1 MAANNSFQCRPQ
13 GRALTTHRMGDFSP
27 CTPGA
32 LVSITPPTLRMPLS
46 AALLAA
52 GAVLMTSLAPGA
64 WAADQ
69 KDETPHVVQA
79 GDTLEG
85 LSQSYF
91 GTPRL
96 WHQLQARNKVK
107 DPRQLQPGSVVWI
120 PVGLLPAESAQVEF
134 VHGDV
139 KVHTAEPG
147 ATTNTAAAANPP
159 VAAGTMLAEGTRL
172 QVGPDGFV
180 TVRLA
185 DGSVVKVSAQ
195 SDVQLRQLRR
205 RGRAGSVQSVVE
217 IQRGSVESSVAPST
231 DASRRFEVRTPRA
244 VTSVRGTRFGVT
256 LSESGDT
263 TAAVLQGAVAVQSRA
278 ADNPAQHTAAAT
290 VLQPGQGL
298 AVQADGTVGSPRSLL
313 PAPDLTSLPAAVHD
327 LGLLALNVPGQ
338 AGANAYQAIVARD
351 AELTQVLRSGTFANG
366 QLRWKGLDDGQYFI
380 SVRAIDAEGI
390 AGLPT
395 TQPLTVKTQ
404 PVPPLYQKP
413 APDAV
418 VSNAGGQLLCTQVA
432 GVRWYRIQ
440 VAQQADFN
448 APVLDESRLD
458 SCTLSVAQLPV
469 GRYFWRAA
477 SVRELPGGGVD
488 QGPFAAP
495 QPFKLVQQPPALSAQ
510 ALQADDGGTTVSLRW
525 PGQAG
530 QRYRLQLATEMH
542 FEKPVLDTLLDE
554 PQWAASD
561 LAAGTYFL
569 RVQVLDPSG
578 LQGDFSPPRSIRVGT
593 GFSTGW
599 GLPVSDSSGEPVRRP

>member
-1 MAANNSFQCRPQ
+1 
-13 GRALTTHRMGDFSP
+13 
-27 CTPGA
+27 
-32 LVSITPPTLRMPLS
+32 
-46 AALLAA
+46 
-52 GAVLMTSLAPGA
+52 
-64 WAADQ
+64 
-69 KDETPHVVQA
+69 
-79 GDTLEG
+79 
-85 LSQSYF
+85 
-91 GTPRL
+91 
-96 WHQLQARNKVK
+96 
-107 DPRQLQPGSVVWI
+107 
-120 PVGLLPAESAQVEF
+120 
-134 VHGDV
+134 
-139 KVHTAEPG
+139 
-147 ATTNTAAAANPP
+147 
-159 VAAGTMLAEGTRL
+159 MLAEGTRL
-172 QVGPDGFV
+172 QVGPNGFV

-185 DGSVVKVSAQ
+185 DGSIVKVSAQ

-263 TAAVLQGAVAVQSRA
+263 TAAVLQGAVAVQSRT
-278 ADNPAQHTAAAT
+278 ADNSAQHNAAAT

-313 PAPDLTSLPAAVHD
+313 PAPDLPSLPAAVHD
-327 LGLLALNVPGQ
+327 LGLLALNVPAQ
-338 AGANAYQAIVARD
+338 AGASVYQAIVARD

-440 VAQQADFN
+440 VATQADFN

-469 GRYFWRAA
+469 GSYFWRAA

-530 QRYRLQLATEMH
+530 QRYRLQLAREMR
-542 FEKPVLDTLLDE
+542 FEKPVLDILLDE
-554 PQWAASD
+554 PRWAASD

-593 GFSTGW
+593 GFSIGW

>member
-1 MAANNSFQCRPQ
+1 M
-13 GRALTTHRMGDFSP
+13 
-27 CTPGA
+27 
-32 LVSITPPTLRMPLS
+32 
-46 AALLAA
+46 
-52 GAVLMTSLAPGA
+52 
-64 WAADQ
+64 
-69 KDETPHVVQA
+69 QA

-139 KVHTAEPG
+139 KVHTAEQG
-147 ATTNTAAAANPP
+147 ATTNTAVAANPP

-244 VTSVRGTRFGVT
+244 VTSVRGTRFGVA

-263 TAAVLQGAVAVQSRA
+263 TAAVLQGAVAVQSRT
-278 ADNPAQHTAAAT
+278 ADNPAQHNAAAT

-327 LGLLALNVPGQ
+327 LGLLALNVTAQ
-338 AGANAYQAIVARD
+338 AGASAYQAIVARD

-440 VAQQADFN
+440 VATQADFN

-469 GRYFWRAA
+469 GSYFWRAA

>member
-1 MAANNSFQCRPQ
+1 
-13 GRALTTHRMGDFSP
+13 
-27 CTPGA
+27 
-32 LVSITPPTLRMPLS
+32 VSITPPTLRMPLS

-69 KDETPHVVQA
+69 KDETPHVVQV

-139 KVHTAEPG
+139 KVHTAELG
-147 ATTNTAAAANPP
+147 ATTNTAVAANPP

-244 VTSVRGTRFGVT
+244 VTSVRGTRFGVA

-418 VSNAGGQLLCTQVA
+418 VSNAGGQLLCTQMA

-440 VAQQADFN
+440 VATQADFN

-469 GRYFWRAA
+469 GSYFWRAA

-530 QRYRLQLATEMH
+530 QRYRLQLAREMR

-554 PQWAASD
+554 PRWAASD

-578 LQGDFSPPRSIRVGT
+578 LQGDFSPARSIRVGT

>member
-1 MAANNSFQCRPQ
+1 M
-13 GRALTTHRMGDFSP
+13 
-27 CTPGA
+27 
-32 LVSITPPTLRMPLS
+32 
-46 AALLAA
+46 
-52 GAVLMTSLAPGA
+52 
-64 WAADQ
+64 
-69 KDETPHVVQA
+69 QA

-120 PVGLLPAESAQVEF
+120 ALGLLPAESAQVEF

-147 ATTNTAAAANPP
+147 ASTNPAAAANPP

-244 VTSVRGTRFGVT
+244 VTSVRGTRFGVA

-380 SVRAIDAEGI
+380 SVRAIDAAGI

-404 PVPPLYQKP
+404 PEPPLYQKP

-440 VAQQADFN
+440 VATQADFN

-469 GRYFWRAA
+469 GSYFWRAA

-488 QGPFAAP
+488 QDPFAAP

-561 LAAGTYFL
+561 LTAGTYFL

-578 LQGDFSPPRSIRVGT
+578 LQGDFSPARSIRVGT
-593 GFSTGW
+593 GFSIGW

>member
-1 MAANNSFQCRPQ
+1 M
-13 GRALTTHRMGDFSP
+13 
-27 CTPGA
+27 
-32 LVSITPPTLRMPLS
+32 
-46 AALLAA
+46 
-52 GAVLMTSLAPGA
+52 
-64 WAADQ
+64 
-69 KDETPHVVQA
+69 VQA

-139 KVHTAEPG
+139 KVHTAEQG
-147 ATTNTAAAANPP
+147 AAANTAAAVNPP

-244 VTSVRGTRFGVT
+244 VTSVRGTRFGVA

-390 AGLPT
+390 AGWPT

-440 VAQQADFN
+440 VATQADFN

-469 GRYFWRAA
+469 GSYFWRAA

-530 QRYRLQLATEMH
+530 QRYRLQLAREMR

-554 PQWAASD
+554 PRWAASD

>member
-1 MAANNSFQCRPQ
+1 M
-13 GRALTTHRMGDFSP
+13 
-27 CTPGA
+27 
-32 LVSITPPTLRMPLS
+32 
-46 AALLAA
+46 
-52 GAVLMTSLAPGA
+52 
-64 WAADQ
+64 
-69 KDETPHVVQA
+69 QA

-147 ATTNTAAAANPP
+147 ASTNPAAAANPP

-244 VTSVRGTRFGVT
+244 VTSVRGTRFGVA

-263 TAAVLQGAVAVQSRA
+263 TAAVLQGAVAVQSRT
-278 ADNPAQHTAAAT
+278 ADNSAQHTAAAT

-327 LGLLALNVPGQ
+327 LGLLALNVTAQ
-338 AGANAYQAIVARD
+338 AGASAYQAIVARD

-380 SVRAIDAEGI
+380 SVRAIDAAGI
-390 AGLPT
+390 AGLPA

-440 VAQQADFN
+440 VAHQADFN
-448 APVLDESRLD
+448 APVLDESHLD
-458 SCTLSVAQLPV
+458 SCTLSVAHLPV

-542 FEKPVLDTLLDE
+542 FEKPVLGTLLDD
-554 PQWAASD
+554 PRWAASD

>member
-1 MAANNSFQCRPQ
+1 M
-13 GRALTTHRMGDFSP
+13 
-27 CTPGA
+27 
-32 LVSITPPTLRMPLS
+32 
-46 AALLAA
+46 
-52 GAVLMTSLAPGA
+52 
-64 WAADQ
+64 
-69 KDETPHVVQA
+69 QA

-139 KVHTAEPG
+139 KVHTAELG
-147 ATTNTAAAANPP
+147 ATTNTAVAANPP

-244 VTSVRGTRFGVT
+244 VTSVRGTRFGVA

-440 VAQQADFN
+440 VATQADFN

-469 GRYFWRAA
+469 GSYFWRAA

-530 QRYRLQLATEMH
+530 QRYRLQLAREMR

-554 PQWAASD
+554 PRWAASD

-578 LQGDFSPPRSIRVGT
+578 LQGHFSSPRSIRVST

>member
-1 MAANNSFQCRPQ
+1 M
-13 GRALTTHRMGDFSP
+13 
-27 CTPGA
+27 
-32 LVSITPPTLRMPLS
+32 SITPPTLRTPLS

-120 PVGLLPAESAQVEF
+120 PMGLLPAESAQVEF

-147 ATTNTAAAANPP
+147 ASTNPAAAANPP

-244 VTSVRGTRFGVT
+244 VTSVRGTRFGVA

-418 VSNAGGQLLCTQVA
+418 VSNAGGQLLCTQMA

-440 VAQQADFN
+440 VATQADFN

-469 GRYFWRAA
+469 GSYFWRAA

-530 QRYRLQLATEMH
+530 QRYRLQLAREMR

-554 PQWAASD
+554 PRWAASD

-593 GFSTGW
+593 GFSIGW

>member
-1 MAANNSFQCRPQ
+1 M
-13 GRALTTHRMGDFSP
+13 
-27 CTPGA
+27 
-32 LVSITPPTLRMPLS
+32 
-46 AALLAA
+46 
-52 GAVLMTSLAPGA
+52 
-64 WAADQ
+64 
-69 KDETPHVVQA
+69 QA

-147 ATTNTAAAANPP
+147 ASTNPAAAANPP

-244 VTSVRGTRFGVT
+244 VTSVRGTRFGVA

-263 TAAVLQGAVAVQSRA
+263 TAAVLQGAVAVQSRT
-278 ADNPAQHTAAAT
+278 ADNPAQHTATAT

-440 VAQQADFN
+440 VATQADFN

-469 GRYFWRAA
+469 GSYFWRAA

-530 QRYRLQLATEMH
+530 QRYRLQLAREMR

-554 PQWAASD
+554 PRWAASD

>member
-1 MAANNSFQCRPQ
+1 M
-13 GRALTTHRMGDFSP
+13 
-27 CTPGA
+27 
-32 LVSITPPTLRMPLS
+32 
-46 AALLAA
+46 
-52 GAVLMTSLAPGA
+52 
-64 WAADQ
+64 
-69 KDETPHVVQA
+69 VQA

-139 KVHTAEPG
+139 KVHTAEQG
-147 ATTNTAAAANPP
+147 ATANTSAATNPP

-185 DGSVVKVSAQ
+185 DGSIVKVSAQ

-244 VTSVRGTRFGVT
+244 VTSVRGTRFGVA

-263 TAAVLQGAVAVQSRA
+263 TAAVLQGAVAVQSRT
-278 ADNPAQHTAAAT
+278 ADNPARHNAAAT

-380 SVRAIDAEGI
+380 SVRAIDAAGI

-440 VAQQADFN
+440 VAPQADFN

-469 GRYFWRAA
+469 GSYFWRAA

-530 QRYRLQLATEMH
+530 QRYRLQLATEMR

-554 PQWAASD
+554 PRWAASD
-561 LAAGTYFL
+561 LTAGTYFL

>member
-1 MAANNSFQCRPQ
+1 M
-13 GRALTTHRMGDFSP
+13 
-27 CTPGA
+27 
-32 LVSITPPTLRMPLS
+32 
-46 AALLAA
+46 
-52 GAVLMTSLAPGA
+52 
-64 WAADQ
+64 
-69 KDETPHVVQA
+69 VQA

-147 ATTNTAAAANPP
+147 ASTNPAAAANPP

-244 VTSVRGTRFGVT
+244 VTSVRGTRFGVA

-263 TAAVLQGAVAVQSRA
+263 TAAVLPGAVAVQSRT
-278 ADNPAQHTAAAT
+278 ADNPAPHTATAT

-380 SVRAIDAEGI
+380 SVRAIDAAGI
-390 AGLPT
+390 AGLP

-440 VAQQADFN
+440 VATQADFN

-458 SCTLSVAQLPV
+458 SCTLSVAHLPV

-530 QRYRLQLATEMH
+530 QRYRLQLAREMR

-554 PQWAASD
+554 PRWAASD

-593 GFSTGW
+593 GFSIGW

>member
-1 MAANNSFQCRPQ
+1 
-13 GRALTTHRMGDFSP
+13 
-27 CTPGA
+27 
-32 LVSITPPTLRMPLS
+32 MPLS

-69 KDETPHVVQA
+69 KDETPHVVQV

-120 PVGLLPAESAQVEF
+120 PMGLLPAESAQVEF

-139 KVHTAEPG
+139 KVHGAEQG

-172 QVGPDGFV
+172 QVGPEGFV

-244 VTSVRGTRFGVT
+244 VTSVRGTRFGVA
-256 LSESGDT
+256 LSESGHT
-263 TAAVLQGAVAVQSRA
+263 TAAVLQGAVAVQSRT
-278 ADNPAQHTAAAT
+278 ADNPAPHTATAT

-313 PAPDLTSLPAAVHD
+313 PTPDLTSLPAAVHD
-327 LGLLALNVPGQ
+327 LGLLALNVTAQ
-338 AGANAYQAIVARD
+338 AGASAYQAIVARD

-380 SVRAIDAEGI
+380 SVRAIDAAGI
-390 AGLPT
+390 AGLPA

-440 VAQQADFN
+440 VAPQADFN

-458 SCTLSVAQLPV
+458 SCQLSVAQLPV

-530 QRYRLQLATEMH
+530 QRYRLQLAREMR

-554 PQWAASD
+554 PRWAASD
-561 LAAGTYFL
+561 LTAGTYFL

>member
-1 MAANNSFQCRPQ
+1 M
-13 GRALTTHRMGDFSP
+13 
-27 CTPGA
+27 
-32 LVSITPPTLRMPLS
+32 SITPPTLRMPLS
-46 AALLAA
+46 SALLAA

-139 KVHTAEPG
+139 KVHTAELG

-244 VTSVRGTRFGVT
+244 VTSVRGTRFGVA

-263 TAAVLQGAVAVQSRA
+263 TAAVLQGAVAVQSRT
-278 ADNPAQHTAAAT
+278 ADNPAQHTATAT

-440 VAQQADFN
+440 VATQADFN

-469 GRYFWRAA
+469 GSYFWRAA

-530 QRYRLQLATEMH
+530 QRYRLQLATEMR

-554 PQWAASD
+554 PRWAASD

>member
-1 MAANNSFQCRPQ
+1 M
-13 GRALTTHRMGDFSP
+13 
-27 CTPGA
+27 
-32 LVSITPPTLRMPLS
+32 
-46 AALLAA
+46 
-52 GAVLMTSLAPGA
+52 
-64 WAADQ
+64 
-69 KDETPHVVQA
+69 QA

-147 ATTNTAAAANPP
+147 ASTNPAAAANPP

-172 QVGPDGFV
+172 QVGPNGFV

-185 DGSVVKVSAQ
+185 DGSIVKVSAQ

-244 VTSVRGTRFGVT
+244 VTSVRGTRFGVA

-263 TAAVLQGAVAVQSRA
+263 TAAVLQGAVAVQSRT
-278 ADNPAQHTAAAT
+278 ADNSAQHNAAAT

-313 PAPDLTSLPAAVHD
+313 PAPDLPSLPAAVHD

-380 SVRAIDAEGI
+380 SVRAIDAAGI
-390 AGLPT
+390 AGLP

-440 VAQQADFN
+440 VATQADFN

-458 SCTLSVAQLPV
+458 SCTLSVAHLPV

-488 QGPFAAP
+488 QGPYAAP
-495 QPFKLVQQPPALSAQ
+495 QPFKLVQ
-510 ALQADDGGTTVSLRW
+510 
-525 PGQAG
+525 
-530 QRYRLQLATEMH
+530 
-542 FEKPVLDTLLDE
+542 
-554 PQWAASD
+554 
-561 LAAGTYFL
+561 
-569 RVQVLDPSG
+569 
-578 LQGDFSPPRSIRVGT
+578 
-593 GFSTGW
+593 
-599 GLPVSDSSGEPVRRP
+599 

>member
-1 MAANNSFQCRPQ
+1 M
-13 GRALTTHRMGDFSP
+13 
-27 CTPGA
+27 
-32 LVSITPPTLRMPLS
+32 
-46 AALLAA
+46 
-52 GAVLMTSLAPGA
+52 
-64 WAADQ
+64 
-69 KDETPHVVQA
+69 QA

-120 PVGLLPAESAQVEF
+120 PMGLLPAESAQVEF

-139 KVHTAEPG
+139 KVHTAELG

-244 VTSVRGTRFGVT
+244 VTSVRGTRFGVA

-263 TAAVLQGAVAVQSRA
+263 TAAVLQGAVAVQSRT
-278 ADNPAQHTAAAT
+278 ADNPAQHNATAT

-440 VAQQADFN
+440 VATQADFN

-469 GRYFWRAA
+469 GSYFWRAA

>member
-1 MAANNSFQCRPQ
+1 M
-13 GRALTTHRMGDFSP
+13 
-27 CTPGA
+27 
-32 LVSITPPTLRMPLS
+32 
-46 AALLAA
+46 
-52 GAVLMTSLAPGA
+52 
-64 WAADQ
+64 
-69 KDETPHVVQA
+69 VQA

-139 KVHTAEPG
+139 KVHTAEQG
-147 ATTNTAAAANPP
+147 ATTNTSAATNPP

-244 VTSVRGTRFGVT
+244 VTSVRGTRFGVA

-263 TAAVLQGAVAVQSRA
+263 TAAVLQGAVAVQSRT
-278 ADNPAQHTAAAT
+278 ADNPAQHNAAAT

-418 VSNAGGQLLCTQVA
+418 VSNAGGQLLCTQMA

-440 VAQQADFN
+440 VATQADFN

-469 GRYFWRAA
+469 GSYFWRAA

-530 QRYRLQLATEMH
+530 QRYRLQLAREMR

-554 PQWAASD
+554 PRWAASD

>member
-1 MAANNSFQCRPQ
+1 M
-13 GRALTTHRMGDFSP
+13 
-27 CTPGA
+27 
-32 LVSITPPTLRMPLS
+32 SITPPTLRMPLS

-139 KVHTAEPG
+139 KVHTAELG

-244 VTSVRGTRFGVT
+244 VTSVRGTRFGVA

-263 TAAVLQGAVAVQSRA
+263 TAAVLQGAVAVQSRT
-278 ADNPAQHTAAAT
+278 ADNPAQHNAAAT

-327 LGLLALNVPGQ
+327 LGPLALNVTAQ
-338 AGANAYQAIVARD
+338 AGASAYQAIVARD

-440 VAQQADFN
+440 VATQADFN

-469 GRYFWRAA
+469 GSYFWRAA

-530 QRYRLQLATEMH
+530 QRYRLQLAREMR

-554 PQWAASD
+554 PRWAASD

>member
-1 MAANNSFQCRPQ
+1 M
-13 GRALTTHRMGDFSP
+13 
-27 CTPGA
+27 
-32 LVSITPPTLRMPLS
+32 
-46 AALLAA
+46 
-52 GAVLMTSLAPGA
+52 
-64 WAADQ
+64 
-69 KDETPHVVQA
+69 QA

-147 ATTNTAAAANPP
+147 ASTNPAAAANPP

-244 VTSVRGTRFGVT
+244 VTSVRGTRFGVA

-263 TAAVLQGAVAVQSRA
+263 TAAVLQGAVAVQSRT

-440 VAQQADFN
+440 VATQADFN

-469 GRYFWRAA
+469 GSYFWRAA

-530 QRYRLQLATEMH
+530 QRYRLQLAREMR

-554 PQWAASD
+554 PRWAASD

>member
-1 MAANNSFQCRPQ
+1 M
-13 GRALTTHRMGDFSP
+13 
-27 CTPGA
+27 
-32 LVSITPPTLRMPLS
+32 
-46 AALLAA
+46 
-52 GAVLMTSLAPGA
+52 
-64 WAADQ
+64 
-69 KDETPHVVQA
+69 QA

-139 KVHTAEPG
+139 KVHTAEQG
-147 ATTNTAAAANPP
+147 ATTNTSAAANPP

-185 DGSVVKVSAQ
+185 DGSIVKVSAQ

-244 VTSVRGTRFGVT
+244 VTSVRGTRFGVA

-440 VAQQADFN
+440 VATQADFN

-469 GRYFWRAA
+469 GSYFWRAA

>member
-1 MAANNSFQCRPQ
+1 M
-13 GRALTTHRMGDFSP
+13 
-27 CTPGA
+27 
-32 LVSITPPTLRMPLS
+32 SITPPTLRMPLS

-139 KVHTAEPG
+139 KVHTAEQG
-147 ATTNTAAAANPP
+147 ATANTAAAVNPP

-244 VTSVRGTRFGVT
+244 VTSVRGTRFGVA

-313 PAPDLTSLPAAVHD
+313 PAPDLRSLPAAVHD
-327 LGLLALNVPGQ
+327 LGPLALNVTAQ
-338 AGANAYQAIVARD
+338 AGASAYQAIVARD

-440 VAQQADFN
+440 VATQADFN

-469 GRYFWRAA
+469 GSYFWRAA

-530 QRYRLQLATEMH
+530 QRYRLQLAREMR

-554 PQWAASD
+554 PRWAASD

>member
-1 MAANNSFQCRPQ
+1 M
-13 GRALTTHRMGDFSP
+13 
-27 CTPGA
+27 
-32 LVSITPPTLRMPLS
+32 
-46 AALLAA
+46 
-52 GAVLMTSLAPGA
+52 
-64 WAADQ
+64 
-69 KDETPHVVQA
+69 VQA

-147 ATTNTAAAANPP
+147 ASTNPAAAANPP

-244 VTSVRGTRFGVT
+244 VTSVRGTRFGVA

-440 VAQQADFN
+440 VATQADFN

-469 GRYFWRAA
+469 GSYFWRAA

-530 QRYRLQLATEMH
+530 QRYRLQLAREMR

-578 LQGDFSPPRSIRVGT
+578 LQGDFSPARSIRVGT

>member
-1 MAANNSFQCRPQ
+1 M
-13 GRALTTHRMGDFSP
+13 
-27 CTPGA
+27 
-32 LVSITPPTLRMPLS
+32 
-46 AALLAA
+46 
-52 GAVLMTSLAPGA
+52 
-64 WAADQ
+64 
-69 KDETPHVVQA
+69 QA

-147 ATTNTAAAANPP
+147 ASTNPAAAANPP

-244 VTSVRGTRFGVT
+244 VTSVRGTRFGVA

-380 SVRAIDAEGI
+380 SVRAIDAAGI
-390 AGLPT
+390 AGLPA

-440 VAQQADFN
+440 VATQADFN

-469 GRYFWRAA
+469 GSYFWRAA

-578 LQGDFSPPRSIRVGT
+578 LQGDFSPARSIRVGT

>member
-1 MAANNSFQCRPQ
+1 M
-13 GRALTTHRMGDFSP
+13 
-27 CTPGA
+27 
-32 LVSITPPTLRMPLS
+32 SITPPTLRMPLS

-52 GAVLMTSLAPGA
+52 GAVLMASLAPDA

-205 RGRAGSVQSVVE
+205 RGRAGTVQSVVE
-217 IQRGSVESSVAPST
+217 IQRGSVESSVAPSN
-231 DASRRFEVRTPRA
+231 DPSRRFEVRTPRA

-278 ADNPAQHTAAAT
+278 ADNPALHTAAAT

-327 LGLLALNVPGQ
+327 LGLLALNVPAQ

-390 AGLPT
+390 GGLPT

-432 GVRWYRIQ
+432 GV
-440 VAQQADFN
+440 
-448 APVLDESRLD
+448 
-458 SCTLSVAQLPV
+458 C
-469 GRYFWRAA
+469 
-477 SVRELPGGGVD
+477 
-488 QGPFAAP
+488 
-495 QPFKLVQQPPALSAQ
+495 
-510 ALQADDGGTTVSLRW
+510 GGTASRWRPRRISTLRCLMKTAW
-525 PGQAG
+525 TTARCPSPSCPWAVTSGARPVCANCRGAG
-530 QRYRLQLATEMH
+530 
-542 FEKPVLDTLLDE
+542 
-554 PQWAASD
+554 
-561 LAAGTYFL
+561 
-569 RVQVLDPSG
+569 
-578 LQGDFSPPRSIRVGT
+578 
-593 GFSTGW
+593 
-599 GLPVSDSSGEPVRRP
+599 

>member
-1 MAANNSFQCRPQ
+1 M
-13 GRALTTHRMGDFSP
+13 
-27 CTPGA
+27 
-32 LVSITPPTLRMPLS
+32 
-46 AALLAA
+46 
-52 GAVLMTSLAPGA
+52 
-64 WAADQ
+64 
-69 KDETPHVVQA
+69 QA

-139 KVHTAEPG
+139 KVHTAEQG
-147 ATTNTAAAANPP
+147 ATANTSAATNPP

-244 VTSVRGTRFGVT
+244 VTSVRGTRFGVA

-440 VAQQADFN
+440 VATQADFN

-469 GRYFWRAA
+469 GSYFWRAA

>member
-1 MAANNSFQCRPQ
+1 M
-13 GRALTTHRMGDFSP
+13 
-27 CTPGA
+27 
-32 LVSITPPTLRMPLS
+32 
-46 AALLAA
+46 
-52 GAVLMTSLAPGA
+52 
-64 WAADQ
+64 
-69 KDETPHVVQA
+69 QA

-139 KVHTAEPG
+139 KVHTAEQG
-147 ATTNTAAAANPP
+147 ATTNTSAATNPP

-244 VTSVRGTRFGVT
+244 VTSVRGTRFGVA

-263 TAAVLQGAVAVQSRA
+263 TAAVLQGAVAVQSRT

-440 VAQQADFN
+440 VATQADFN

-469 GRYFWRAA
+469 GSYFWRAA

-530 QRYRLQLATEMH
+530 QRYRLQLAREMR

-578 LQGDFSPPRSIRVGT
+578 LQGDFSPARSIRVGT

>member
-1 MAANNSFQCRPQ
+1 M
-13 GRALTTHRMGDFSP
+13 
-27 CTPGA
+27 
-32 LVSITPPTLRMPLS
+32 SITPPTLRMPLS

-139 KVHTAEPG
+139 KVHTAEQG
-147 ATTNTAAAANPP
+147 AATNTAAAVNPP

-244 VTSVRGTRFGVT
+244 VTSVRGTRFGVA

-263 TAAVLQGAVAVQSRA
+263 TAAVLQGAVAVQSRTA
-278 ADNPAQHTAAAT
+278 NNPAQHTAAAT

-327 LGLLALNVPGQ
+327 LGPLALNVTAQ
-338 AGANAYQAIVARD
+338 AGASAYQAIVARD

-440 VAQQADFN
+440 VATQADFN

-469 GRYFWRAA
+469 GSYFWRAA

-530 QRYRLQLATEMH
+530 QRYRLQLAREMR

-554 PQWAASD
+554 PRWAASD

>member
-1 MAANNSFQCRPQ
+1 M
-13 GRALTTHRMGDFSP
+13 
-27 CTPGA
+27 
-32 LVSITPPTLRMPLS
+32 SITPPTLRMPLS

-139 KVHTAEPG
+139 KVHTAELG
-147 ATTNTAAAANPP
+147 ATTNTAVAANPP

-244 VTSVRGTRFGVT
+244 VTSVRGTRFGVA

-263 TAAVLQGAVAVQSRA
+263 TAAVLQGAVAVQSRT
-278 ADNPAQHTAAAT
+278 ADNPAQHTATAT

-313 PAPDLTSLPAAVHD
+313 PAPDLRSLPAAVHD
-327 LGLLALNVPGQ
+327 LGPLALNVTAQ
-338 AGANAYQAIVARD
+338 AGASAYQAIVARD

-440 VAQQADFN
+440 VATQADFN

-469 GRYFWRAA
+469 GSYFWRAA

-530 QRYRLQLATEMH
+530 QRYRLQLAREMR

-554 PQWAASD
+554 PRWAASD

-599 GLPVSDSSGEPVRRP
+599 GLPVSDSSGEPVRRH

>member
-1 MAANNSFQCRPQ
+1 M
-13 GRALTTHRMGDFSP
+13 
-27 CTPGA
+27 
-32 LVSITPPTLRMPLS
+32 
-46 AALLAA
+46 
-52 GAVLMTSLAPGA
+52 
-64 WAADQ
+64 
-69 KDETPHVVQA
+69 QA

-139 KVHTAEPG
+139 KVHTAEQG
-147 ATTNTAAAANPP
+147 ATANTAAAANPP

-185 DGSVVKVSAQ
+185 DGSIVKVSAQ

-244 VTSVRGTRFGVT
+244 VTSVRGTRFGVA

-404 PVPPLYQKP
+404 PEPPLYQKP

-440 VAQQADFN
+440 VATQADFN

-469 GRYFWRAA
+469 GSYFWRAA

>member
-1 MAANNSFQCRPQ
+1 M
-13 GRALTTHRMGDFSP
+13 
-27 CTPGA
+27 
-32 LVSITPPTLRMPLS
+32 SITPPTLRMPLS

-69 KDETPHVVQA
+69 KDETPHVVQV

-139 KVHTAEPG
+139 KVHTAEQG

-172 QVGPDGFV
+172 QVGPEGFV

-244 VTSVRGTRFGVT
+244 VTSVRGTRFGVA
-256 LSESGDT
+256 LSESGHT
-263 TAAVLQGAVAVQSRA
+263 TAAVLQGAVAVQSRT
-278 ADNPAQHTAAAT
+278 ADNPARHTAAAT

-338 AGANAYQAIVARD
+338 AGASAYQAIVARD

-380 SVRAIDAEGI
+380 SVRAIDAAGI
-390 AGLPT
+390 AGLPA

-413 APDAV
+413 APDGV
-418 VSNAGGQLLCTQVA
+418 VSSAGGQLLCTQVA

-440 VAQQADFN
+440 VATQADFN

-458 SCTLSVAQLPV
+458 SCTLSVAHLPV
-469 GRYFWRAA
+469 GRYFWRSA

-578 LQGDFSPPRSIRVGT
+578 LQGDFSPARSIRVGT

>member
-1 MAANNSFQCRPQ
+1 M
-13 GRALTTHRMGDFSP
+13 
-27 CTPGA
+27 
-32 LVSITPPTLRMPLS
+32 
-46 AALLAA
+46 
-52 GAVLMTSLAPGA
+52 
-64 WAADQ
+64 
-69 KDETPHVVQA
+69 QA

-147 ATTNTAAAANPP
+147 ASTNPAAAANPP

-244 VTSVRGTRFGVT
+244 VTSVRGTRFGVA

-263 TAAVLQGAVAVQSRA
+263 TAAVLQGAVAVQSRT
-278 ADNPAQHTAAAT
+278 ADNPAQHNAAAT

-440 VAQQADFN
+440 VATQADFN

-530 QRYRLQLATEMH
+530 QRYRLQLAREMR

-554 PQWAASD
+554 PRWAASD

>member
-69 KDETPHVVQA
+69 KDETPHVVQV

-139 KVHTAEPG
+139 KVHGAEQG

-172 QVGPDGFV
+172 QVGPEGFV

-231 DASRRFEVRTPRA
+231 DASRRFEVHTPRA
-244 VTSVRGTRFGVT
+244 VTSVRGTRFGVA
-256 LSESGDT
+256 LSESGHT
-263 TAAVLQGAVAVQSRA
+263 TAAVLQGAVAVQSRT
-278 ADNPAQHTAAAT
+278 ADNPARHTAAAT

-413 APDAV
+413 APDAL

-440 VAQQADFN
+440 VAHQSDFN
-448 APVLDESRLD
+448 APVLDESHLD
-458 SCTLSVAQLPV
+458 SCTLSVAHLPV

-542 FEKPVLDTLLDE
+542 FEKPVLDTLLDD
-554 PQWAASD
+554 PRWAASD

>member
-1 MAANNSFQCRPQ
+1 M
-13 GRALTTHRMGDFSP
+13 
-27 CTPGA
+27 
-32 LVSITPPTLRMPLS
+32 
-46 AALLAA
+46 
-52 GAVLMTSLAPGA
+52 
-64 WAADQ
+64 
-69 KDETPHVVQA
+69 VQA

-139 KVHTAEPG
+139 KVHTAEQG
-147 ATTNTAAAANPP
+147 ATTNTSAATNPP

-244 VTSVRGTRFGVT
+244 VTSVRGTRFGVA

-440 VAQQADFN
+440 VATQADFN

-469 GRYFWRAA
+469 GSYFWRAA

-530 QRYRLQLATEMH
+530 QRYRLQLAREMR

-554 PQWAASD
+554 PRWAASD

>member
-1 MAANNSFQCRPQ
+1 M
-13 GRALTTHRMGDFSP
+13 
-27 CTPGA
+27 
-32 LVSITPPTLRMPLS
+32 
-46 AALLAA
+46 
-52 GAVLMTSLAPGA
+52 
-64 WAADQ
+64 
-69 KDETPHVVQA
+69 QA

-147 ATTNTAAAANPP
+147 ASTNPAAAANPP

-172 QVGPDGFV
+172 QVGPNGFV

-185 DGSVVKVSAQ
+185 DGSIVKVSAQ

-244 VTSVRGTRFGVT
+244 VTSVRGTRFGVA

-263 TAAVLQGAVAVQSRA
+263 TAAVLQGAVAVQSRT
-278 ADNPAQHTAAAT
+278 ADNSAQHNAAAT

-298 AVQADGTVGSPRSLL
+298 AVQADGAVGSPRSLL
-313 PAPDLTSLPAAVHD
+313 PAPDLPSLPAAVHD
-327 LGLLALNVPGQ
+327 LGLLALNVPAQ
-338 AGANAYQAIVARD
+338 AGASVYQAIVARD

-440 VAQQADFN
+440 VATQADFN

-469 GRYFWRAA
+469 GSYFWRAA

-530 QRYRLQLATEMH
+530 QRYRLQLAREMR

-554 PQWAASD
+554 PRWAASD

-593 GFSTGW
+593 GFSIGW

>member
-1 MAANNSFQCRPQ
+1 M
-13 GRALTTHRMGDFSP
+13 
-27 CTPGA
+27 
-32 LVSITPPTLRMPLS
+32 
-46 AALLAA
+46 
-52 GAVLMTSLAPGA
+52 
-64 WAADQ
+64 
-69 KDETPHVVQA
+69 QA

-139 KVHTAEPG
+139 KVHTAELG

-263 TAAVLQGAVAVQSRA
+263 TAAVLQGAVAVQSRT
-278 ADNPAQHTAAAT
+278 ADNPAQHNAAAT

-440 VAQQADFN
+440 VATQADFN

-469 GRYFWRAA
+469 GSYFWRAA

-530 QRYRLQLATEMH
+530 QRYRLQLAREMR

-554 PQWAASD
+554 PRWAASD

>member
-1 MAANNSFQCRPQ
+1 M
-13 GRALTTHRMGDFSP
+13 
-27 CTPGA
+27 
-32 LVSITPPTLRMPLS
+32 SITPPTLRMPLS

-147 ATTNTAAAANPP
+147 ASTNPAAAANPP

-172 QVGPDGFV
+172 QVGPNGFV

-185 DGSVVKVSAQ
+185 DGSIVKVSAQ

-244 VTSVRGTRFGVT
+244 VTSVRGTRFGVA

-263 TAAVLQGAVAVQSRA
+263 TAAVLQGAVAVQSRT
-278 ADNPAQHTAAAT
+278 ADNPAQHNAAAT

-440 VAQQADFN
+440 VATQADFN

-458 SCTLSVAQLPV
+458 SCTLSVAHLPV

-530 QRYRLQLATEMH
+530 QRYRLQLAREMR

-554 PQWAASD
+554 PRWAASD

-569 RVQVLDPSG
+569 GVQVLDPSG

-593 GFSTGW
+593 SFSTGW

>member
-1 MAANNSFQCRPQ
+1 M
-13 GRALTTHRMGDFSP
+13 
-27 CTPGA
+27 
-32 LVSITPPTLRMPLS
+32 
-46 AALLAA
+46 
-52 GAVLMTSLAPGA
+52 
-64 WAADQ
+64 
-69 KDETPHVVQA
+69 QA

-139 KVHTAEPG
+139 KVHTAELG

-172 QVGPDGFV
+172 QVGPNGFV

-185 DGSVVKVSAQ
+185 DGSIVKVSAQ

-244 VTSVRGTRFGVT
+244 VTSVRGTRFGVA

-263 TAAVLQGAVAVQSRA
+263 TAAVLQGAVAVQSRT
-278 ADNPAQHTAAAT
+278 ADNSAQHNAAAT

-338 AGANAYQAIVARD
+338 AGASVYQAIVARD

-366 QLRWKGLDDGQYFI
+366 QLRWKGLNDGQYFI
-380 SVRAIDAEGI
+380 SVRAIDAAGI
-390 AGLPT
+390 AGLP

-440 VAQQADFN
+440 VATQADFN

-458 SCTLSVAQLPV
+458 SCTLSVAHLPV

-477 SVRELPGGGVD
+477 SVRELPGGRGRPRPVCST
-488 QGPFAAP
+488 A
-495 QPFKLVQQPPALSAQ
+495 
-510 ALQADDGGTTVSLRW
+510 ALQAGATTTGPVGTSPASRRW
-525 PGQAG
+525 GHHGEPA
-530 QRYRLQLATEMH
+530 LAR
-542 FEKPVLDTLLDE
+542 
-554 PQWAASD
+554 ASRPA
-561 LAAGTYFL
+561 LPPATG
-569 RVQVLDPSG
+569 
-578 LQGDFSPPRSIRVGT
+578 QGDA
-593 GFSTGW
+593 
-599 GLPVSDSSGEPVRRP
+599 L

>member
-1 MAANNSFQCRPQ
+1 M
-13 GRALTTHRMGDFSP
+13 
-27 CTPGA
+27 
-32 LVSITPPTLRMPLS
+32 
-46 AALLAA
+46 
-52 GAVLMTSLAPGA
+52 
-64 WAADQ
+64 
-69 KDETPHVVQA
+69 QA

-147 ATTNTAAAANPP
+147 ASTNPAAAANPP

-185 DGSVVKVSAQ
+185 DGSIVKVSAQ

-244 VTSVRGTRFGVT
+244 VTSVRGTRFGVA

-263 TAAVLQGAVAVQSRA
+263 TAAVLQGAVAVQSRT
-278 ADNPAQHTAAAT
+278 ADNPAQHNAAAT

-440 VAQQADFN
+440 VATQADFN

-469 GRYFWRAA
+469 GSYFWRAA

-530 QRYRLQLATEMH
+530 QRYRLQLAREMR

-554 PQWAASD
+554 PRWAASD

>member
-1 MAANNSFQCRPQ
+1 M
-13 GRALTTHRMGDFSP
+13 
-27 CTPGA
+27 
-32 LVSITPPTLRMPLS
+32 
-46 AALLAA
+46 
-52 GAVLMTSLAPGA
+52 
-64 WAADQ
+64 
-69 KDETPHVVQA
+69 VQA

-244 VTSVRGTRFGVT
+244 VTSVRGTRFGVA

-440 VAQQADFN
+440 VATQADFN

-469 GRYFWRAA
+469 GSYFWRAA

-530 QRYRLQLATEMH
+530 QRYRLQLAREMR
-542 FEKPVLDTLLDE
+542 FEKPVLDILLDE
-554 PQWAASD
+554 PRWAASD

-593 GFSTGW
+593 GFSIGW